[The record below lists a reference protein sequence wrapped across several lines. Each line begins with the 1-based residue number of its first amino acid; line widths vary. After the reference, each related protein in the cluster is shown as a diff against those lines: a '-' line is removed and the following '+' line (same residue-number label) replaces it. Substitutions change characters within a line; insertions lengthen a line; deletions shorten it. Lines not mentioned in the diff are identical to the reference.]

1 MARPRK
7 AITEELAH
15 IVDLFYESH
24 GDASKLKCSLLAEYA
39 VSLGMDV
46 KAYDFRRN
54 NSVRQRINEIQS
66 AADERLNSGL
76 LAYRNLDA
84 DAFIA
89 KNATKAELK
98 AALLELDSYWRSIF
112 ERSVHFAGEN
122 TKLLSQIYAL
132 KRGEAE
138 TAANSDAL
146 ELELSEKR
154 KAVNALIADNRYL
167 RASLERY
174 LYPAVANELLLRERI
189 LEQAD
194 TEVTDIA
201 MSELADASPPLS
213 LTAATEQDRQ
223 SLSRSGS
230 LLECM
235 KAQIHC
241 DEEKSECLQR
251 TLEEYM
257 ASIGS
262 LTDEEKQELYEWV
275 ASGKSVY
282 DNPNFFSDENGF
294 PLGFIEAFRA
304 NIDMCENP
312 SLYFNV
318 DSPEYDDVFDDEEIP
333 F

>member
-7 AITEELAH
+7 AVAEELAR
-15 IVDLFYESH
+15 IVDLFYETH

-54 NSVRQRINEIQS
+54 EAVRLRIDEIQS
-66 AADERLNSGL
+66 AADDRLNCSL

-84 DAFIA
+84 DAFIS

-98 AALLELDSYWRSIF
+98 TALLELDSYWRGVF

-122 TKLLSQIYAL
+122 TELLSQIYTL
-132 KRGEAE
+132 KRGVSE
-138 TAANSDAL
+138 TTASVDAL
-146 ELELSEKR
+146 KAELSKKR
-154 KAVNALIADNRYL
+154 KAVNALIAENRYL
-167 RASLERY
+167 RTSLERY
-174 LYPAVANELLLRERI
+174 LYPAVANEILLRERV
-189 LEQAD
+189 LKQAD
-194 TEVTDIA
+194 TEVADIA

-223 SLSRSGS
+223 MRSRSGA
-230 LLECM
+230 LLERM
-235 KAQIHC
+235 KAQIQC
-241 DEEKSECLQR
+241 EEEKGEYLRGS
-251 TLEEYM
+251 LEEYM

-262 LTDEEKQELYEWV
+262 LTDEEKQELSEWV
-275 ASGKSVY
+275 ASGNSVY
-282 DNPNFFSDENGF
+282 DNPHFFSDERGF

-312 SLYFNV
+312 SDYFRME
-318 DSPEYDDVFDDEEIP
+318 SPESDDGCDGEELP